1 MNMLSGV
8 EKPINFKRSLCIL
21 LSACLLCLVPFV
33 NKAFHIDDPT
43 FIGMAKHIQSNPTD
57 YFGYYMQ
64 FIPPVI
70 TNPPLVAYFIAI
82 AGYLG
87 GYSEISLHTA
97 FILPAFAVI
106 VGTYLLARDLCTT
119 PLIAALAALCTPVFI
134 LSSTTIM
141 CDVLMLSFW
150 VFSIYFWRRG
160 IIEEKRLFLIIAS
173 FLTIFCILT
182 KYSGICL
189 IPLLLAYT
197 IFELRKPGEWL
208 LYLLLPIAAILLFDK
223 ITYIKYG
230 LRQLSYIESFSIY
243 NQTTSHKNT
252 LANIVTGL
260 SFLGGCILVQWLYF
274 VVYTKKLLIFIT
286 LAAIISALMIM
297 MQFDVLDYY
306 PIAGTDGINWVFVAQ
321 LPFFVFAGVSFILI
335 VASDL
340 IRNRDSDSILLFLWV
355 LGTFAFTVFVNWSVN
370 ARSILPIAP
379 VAGILVMRHLSQ
391 SNKLDVYGMRVFY
404 APLVLSL
411 LVALIV
417 TSADYSL
424 AGSAR
429 TAAHVIHEKYR
440 DWPGNVWL
448 EGHWG
453 FQHYIESAGGV
464 KALDYEN
471 PSLHKGD
478 LVVIPGNN
486 TNTKL
491 LYKHMALFK
500 NEYAFDVAKMLST
513 MNIGAGAGFYSD
525 LLGPLPF
532 AVGYAPEKYYVY
544 EMIVDKK
551 TRFTY

>member
-1 MNMLSGV
+1 M
-8 EKPINFKRSLCIL
+8 FACI
-21 LSACLLCLVPFV
+21 LCLVPFL

-43 FIGMAKHIQSNPTD
+43 FIGMAKHIQSNPFD

-64 FIPPVI
+64 FSPPVI
-70 TNPPLVAYFIAI
+70 TNPPLVAYYIALV
-82 AGYLG
+82 GYLF

-97 FILPAFAVI
+97 FILPAFTVI
-106 VGTYLLARDLCTT
+106 LGTYLLAKDLCTK
-119 PLIAALAALCTPVFI
+119 PLIAALAVLCTPVFI
-134 LSSTTIM
+134 LSSTTVM
-141 CDVLMLSFW
+141 CDVLMLAFW
-150 VFSIYFWRRG
+150 VFSIYFWRLG
-160 IIEEKRLFLIIAS
+160 IIEDRRVYLIIS
-173 FLTIFCILT
+173 SVLVIFCILT

-189 IPLLLAYT
+189 VPLLLAYSIYEKKT
-197 IFELRKPGEWL
+197 PGEWV
-208 LYLLLPIAAILLFDK
+208 LYLILPIAAIILFDQ
-223 ITYIKYG
+223 ITYVKYG

-243 NQTTSHKNT
+243 NQKTSHKNT

-274 VVYTKKLLIFIT
+274 VVYTKKLFIFIT
-286 LAAIISALMIM
+286 LVAIISALMILM
-297 MQFDVLDYY
+297 RFDVLNYY
-306 PIAGTDGINWVFVAQ
+306 PIAGTDGINWAFVVQ
-321 LPFFVFAGVSFILI
+321 LPFFVFAGVSFIFI

-340 IRNRDSDSILLFLWV
+340 LRNRDSDSLLLFLWV

-379 VAGILVMRHLSQ
+379 VAGILVMRHLRQ
-391 SNKLDVYGMRVFY
+391 SNKLDVYGMRGLY
-404 APLVLSL
+404 ASLVLSL
-411 LVALIV
+411 LVALVV

-429 TAAHVIHEKYR
+429 TAAHSIHEKTR

-464 KALDYEN
+464 KALDYEK
-471 PSLHKGD
+471 PSLNKGD
-478 LVVIPGNN
+478 LVIIPGNN

-532 AVGYAPEKYYVY
+532 AVGYTPEKYYVY
-544 EMIVDKK
+544 EMIIDKK